1 MAIIEHPDFALADV
15 PQVGQLGDKS
25 GSVLA
30 AAATSAS
37 NASFSSGRREVQTC
51 LGWRAMHACQPGGAA
66 TPNRTKA
73 RIKWPFS

>member
-51 LGWRAMHACQPGGAA
+51 LGVACYARLSAWRRCDAEQDKGTHQMA
-66 TPNRTKA
+66 
-73 RIKWPFS
+73 I